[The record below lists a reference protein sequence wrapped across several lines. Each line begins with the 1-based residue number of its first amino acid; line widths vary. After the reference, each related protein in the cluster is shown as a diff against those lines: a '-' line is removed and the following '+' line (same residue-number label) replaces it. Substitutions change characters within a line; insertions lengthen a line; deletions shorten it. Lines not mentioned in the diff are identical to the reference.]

1 VRESLLFWAVTFLLV
16 SVVVAAGCTTT
27 TTNQTSTSTSSTAA
41 SHDAFLE
48 QYMMQYHNTT
58 LEEANYTLKAWEVK
72 WLNSTTVNLV
82 WTIVNSTSQEVI
94 RGNETIMHFKSTD
107 DATAYFNSLNVTKYT
122 LSETIYPGG
131 AYQDL
136 TGHAPIPYKAYVKDV
151 SVKQSILLFLLGDIV
166 VIEEDTVL

>member
-1 VRESLLFWAVTFLLV
+1 VRKSLLFWSVIFLLV

-41 SHDAFLE
+41 SRDAFLE
-48 QYMMQYHNTT
+48 QYMSQYHDTT
-58 LEEANYTLKAWEVK
+58 QNAANYTLKAWDVK
-72 WLNSTTVNLV
+72 WRNSTTVNLV
-82 WTIVNSTSQEVI
+82 WTTVNNTSQEVI

-107 DATAYFNSLNVTKYT
+107 DATAYFKCLNITGYT

-136 TGHAPIPYKAYVKDV
+136 TGHAPVPYKAYVKDV
-151 SVKQSILLFLLGDIV
+151 SVKQSIWLFLLGDIV

>member
-1 VRESLLFWAVTFLLV
+1 MS
-16 SVVVAAGCTTT
+16 
-27 TTNQTSTSTSSTAA
+27 
-41 SHDAFLE
+41 
-48 QYMMQYHNTT
+48 QYHDTT
-58 LEEANYTLKAWEVK
+58 QNAANYTLKAWDVK

-82 WTIVNSTSQEVI
+82 WTTVNNTSQEVI

-107 DATAYFNSLNVTKYT
+107 DATAYFKCLNITGYT

-136 TGHAPIPYKAYVKDV
+136 TGHAPVPYKAYVKDV
-151 SVKQSILLFLLGDIV
+151 SVKQSIWLFLLGDIV